1 MLLNKIKTRVMRH
14 LGMTKTLWNFRKNGV
29 YCFNFH
35 RIGDAENCKY
45 DPNIFSCSQEDLK
58 KHLHF
63 IKNNF
68 EIINQ
73 DYFIDLI
80 SSDRVVDKKLAYI
93 TFDDGYLDNYELA
106 FPVLSAMKIPATFFV
121 ATGLIE
127 STTMPWWDEIAW
139 HVKHCTLQELKLS
152 SWHKAIVLSKPTT
165 NKSIRD
171 VLSQFKSALVPIE
184 EQLVELRTITGVAIE
199 RYNSEFMTWAHI
211 AEMESAG
218 MTIGAHSHSHRIFS
232 SLNAQQLSHELS
244 YAKKL
249 LEEKLVKD
257 VLSISY
263 PVGSASAYNKDMF
276 DEIERQG
283 YRLAFTFRYFINQQL
298 SQNKFQLGR
307 FSIAAPFDEVKFMEL
322 CLNATTL

>member
-93 TFDDGYLDNYELA
+93 TFDD
-106 FPVLSAMKIPATFFV
+106 VSCV
-121 ATGLIE
+121 VC
-127 STTMPWWDEIAW
+127 DEDTRNLL
-139 HVKHCTLQELKLS
+139 CC
-152 SWHKAIVLSKPTT
+152 
-165 NKSIRD
+165 
-171 VLSQFKSALVPIE
+171 
-184 EQLVELRTITGVAIE
+184 
-199 RYNSEFMTWAHI
+199 Y
-211 AEMESAG
+211 
-218 MTIGAHSHSHRIFS
+218 RI
-232 SLNAQQLSHELS
+232 N
-244 YAKKL
+244 
-249 LEEKLVKD
+249 
-257 VLSISY
+257 
-263 PVGSASAYNKDMF
+263 
-276 DEIERQG
+276 
-283 YRLAFTFRYFINQQL
+283 
-298 SQNKFQLGR
+298 
-307 FSIAAPFDEVKFMEL
+307 
-322 CLNATTL
+322 